1 MNEFPSNSHRSKEEQ
16 RLSASEKQKKVEKII
31 RGKAK
36 TKKKTELGKIAS
48 NFVSE
53 DFSTIKSYILMDVLI
68 PSAKKAIS
76 DIIKNGIDML
86 LYGGSS
92 TQRKTGVSDRVSYRS
107 YYDNNRE
114 PSRSYSSARSS
125 YNYDE
130 IILDSRGEAE
140 AVLARMDELIDTYR
154 QVTVADMYELVGI
167 SCPHTYNNYGW
178 KNIRNA
184 EVVRT
189 GDGYLIKMPRAE
201 ALR

>member
-1 MNEFPSNSHRSKEEQ
+1 MNEFPSNSHKSKEEQ
-16 RLSASEKQKKVEKII
+16 RLASLEKQKVEKVI
-31 RGKAK
+31 RGQAK

-92 TQRKTGVSDRVSYRS
+92 GQRKTGVSDRVSYRS

-114 PSRSYSSARSS
+114 PSRSYSSTRSS
-125 YNYDE
+125 YDYDE

-184 EVVRT
+184 EVVRVR
-189 GDGYLIKMPRAE
+189 DGYLIKMPRAE